1 MTKKRS
7 ILAQRPSVKPS
18 DRILSISVLANGS
31 LISKK
36 VQLIKLTI
44 NQALNQISNASIE
57 LADPDFQWCDSL
69 DFLPGVWLKIS
80 AGYMGEEKGIFS
92 GIILSQTVKQT
103 ESGNSL
109 ILELQD
115 PAFVLNST
123 EKASIFNNMSDAE
136 IVSAVISQYPDL
148 TVEIEN
154 LASIP
159 HSLIQP
165 NCSDWNFIIEIAKN
179 NGCFVILKSGELTLK
194 QLTLIGNSVHKL
206 TKNKTEAYNLQI
218 DAGSLHKSVMGK
230 VWNYQNQSIEEVDFQ
245 LNDALLKEFTES
257 IALPNFELLEN
268 QYDSLQEM
276 STALQNKL
284 AESILSVA
292 KGNIK
297 ITGTADITAGDLV
310 ELINFGTRLSGNA
323 LVSGV
328 SHIISDGQ
336 WITKLE
342 IGIPKQSE
350 EELNQRIFSG
360 LQIGIVWALEGDPL
374 QQNRIKIKLPL
385 MDSEGE
391 GVWARVSHPDAG
403 DLRGLHFL
411 PEIGDEVVVSF
422 LEGGYKNPV
431 ILGALHSSQNP
442 APFPESDD
450 NNLKGILTK
459 NKLKLIFDDDEKSIL
474 IETQGGSKIKLSDEK
489 KIQIEDSLGNKI
501 ALDQDGISLES
512 IKDLHLKA
520 AGDLKLSGINIEA
533 DSAANLELKA
543 SAGAELSSGGS
554 TVIKGSIVQ
563 IN

>member
-18 DRILSISVLANGS
+18 DQILSISVLANGS

-36 VQLIKLTI
+36 IQLIKLTI
-44 NQALNQISNASIE
+44 NQTLNQISTASIE

-69 DFLPGVWLKIS
+69 DFLPGVELKIS
-80 AGYMGEEKGIFS
+80 AGYTREEKEIFS

-103 ESGNSL
+103 ESGNVL

-123 EKASIFNNMSDAE
+123 EKASIFNNMSDSE
-136 IVSAVISQYPDL
+136 IVSAVISQYPEL

-154 LASIP
+154 LASTP
-159 HSLIQP
+159 NSLIQP
-165 NCSDWNFIIEIAKN
+165 NCSDWNFILEIAKN
-179 NGCFVILKSGELTLK
+179 NGCFVILKSGKLTLK
-194 QLTLIGNSVHKL
+194 RLTLVGNPAHKL
-206 TKNKTEAYNLQI
+206 TKNKAEAYSLQI
-218 DAGSLHKSVMGK
+218 DASSIHKSVIGK
-230 VWNYQNQSIEEVDFQ
+230 VWNYQNQRIEEVDFQ
-245 LNDALLKEFTES
+245 LSDILLKELAES

-297 ITGTADITAGDLV
+297 IAGSADINVGDLV
-310 ELINFGTRLSGNA
+310 ELMNFGKRLSGNA

-328 SHIISDGQ
+328 SHLISNGQ

-342 IGIPKQSE
+342 IGIPNQSVE
-350 EELNQRIFSG
+350 ESNQRIFSG
-360 LQIGIVWALEGDPL
+360 LQIGIVGALEGDPL

-385 MDSEGE
+385 MDSEAE
-391 GVWARVSHPDAG
+391 GVWARVCLPDAG
-403 DLRGLHFL
+403 NLRGLHFL

-422 LEGGYKNPV
+422 LDGGYKNPI

-474 IETQGGSKIKLSDEK
+474 IETQGGSKIKLSDEDQ
-489 KIQIEDSLGNKI
+489 IQIEDSLGNKI
-501 ALDQDGISLES
+501 AIDQDGISLES

-520 AGDLKLSGINIEA
+520 AGDLKLTGTNIEA
-533 DSAANLELKA
+533 ASTANLELKA
-543 SAGAELSSGGS
+543 SAGAELSSSGS
-554 TVIKGSIVQ
+554 TVVKGSIVQ

>member
-7 ILAQRPSVKPS
+7 ILAQRPS

-44 NQALNQISNASIE
+44 NQAINQISTATIE
-57 LADPDFQWCDSL
+57 LADPDFQWSDSL
-69 DFLPGVWLKIS
+69 DFLPGVELKIS
-80 AGYMGEEKGIFS
+80 AGYTREEKEIFS

-103 ESGNSL
+103 ENGNSL
-109 ILELQD
+109 SLELQD

-123 EKASIFNNMSDAE
+123 EKASIFNTMSDSE
-136 IVSAVISQYPDL
+136 IVSAVINQYPGL
-148 TVEIEN
+148 KVEFEN

-165 NCSDWNFIIEIAKN
+165 NCSDWNFILEIAKI

-194 QLTLIGNSVHKL
+194 QLTLIGNPVHKL
-206 TKNKTEAYNLQI
+206 AKNKTEAYNLQI
-218 DAGSLHKSVMGK
+218 DAGSLHKSVKGK
-230 VWNYQNQSIEEVDFQ
+230 VWNYQNQTIEEVAFQ
-245 LNDALLKEFTES
+245 LNDALLKELAEN

-284 AESILSVA
+284 SESVLSVA

-297 ITGTADITAGDLV
+297 IAGTADISVGDLV
-310 ELINFGTRLSGNA
+310 ELMHFGKRLSGNA

-328 SHIISDGQ
+328 SHFILNGQ

-342 IGIPKQSE
+342 IGIPNQLE
-350 EELNQRIFSG
+350 EEPNRRTISG
-360 LQIGIVWALEGDPL
+360 LQIGIVAALEGDPL
-374 QQNRIKIKLPL
+374 EQNRIKIKLPL
-385 MDSEGE
+385 IDYEGE
-391 GVWARVSHPDAG
+391 GVWARVCHPDAG
-403 DLRGLHFL
+403 HLRGLHFL

-422 LEGGYKNPV
+422 LDGGYKNPV

-474 IETQGGSKIKLSDEK
+474 IETYGGSKIKLSDENQ
-489 KIQIEDSLGNKI
+489 IHIEDSLGNKI

-543 SAGAELSSGGS
+543 SAGAELSSSGS
-554 TVIKGSIVQ
+554 TVVKGSIVQ